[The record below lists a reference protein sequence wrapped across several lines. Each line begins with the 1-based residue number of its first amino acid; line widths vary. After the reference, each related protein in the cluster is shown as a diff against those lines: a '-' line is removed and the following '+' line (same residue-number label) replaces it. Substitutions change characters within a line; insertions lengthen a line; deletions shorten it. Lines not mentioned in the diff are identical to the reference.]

1 MLMKVHPPRPLRSRP
16 LVSVVIPCYNY
27 GRFLGDAVGAA
38 LDQPGLDLEVI
49 VVDDASTDDSLEIAR
64 QLEAQYPPVHVV
76 AHEKNLRHLATY
88 EDGLARATGE
98 YFALVSADDALAPGS
113 LTRAVALMEAHPGV
127 GLVYGNARYFEGS
140 VPRHRPGLQTWSTWS
155 GAEWIEAVCHLGL
168 NRILSPEAVMRT
180 DLMRELGG
188 FERSLP
194 HSADFYTWLRSAA
207 RADVGR
213 VNGVTQAYY
222 RLHQQNMHFTLHDG
236 ADVDILQRQAAFQLF
251 FATDRHLIGD
261 STALESLAARA
272 LAKEAVLTIK
282 AELDADAPDMA
293 FVETMRR
300 VALEIAPEEAGR
312 ALKGVKQSAGT
323 SQRQR
328 SAAVRRAAILSRKIL
343 DHIVRLPWEFAT

>member
-1 MLMKVHPPRPLRSRP
+1 MKVHLPQPLRSSPR
-16 LVSVVIPCYNY
+16 VSVVIPCYNY
-27 GRFLGDAVGAA
+27 GHFLDDAVGAA
-38 LDQPGLDLEVI
+38 LNQPGLDLEVI
-49 VVDDASTDDSLEIAR
+49 VVDDASTDDSLSVAR
-64 QLEAQYPPVHVV
+64 RLEARHPQVHVV

-113 LTRAVALMEAHPGV
+113 LTRAVGLMEAHPSV
-127 GLVYGNARYFEGS
+127 GLAYGNARYFEGS
-140 VPRHRPGLQTWSTWS
+140 LPRHRPGLATWSTWA

-180 DLMRELGG
+180 SLMRSLGG

-222 RLHQQNMHFTLHDG
+222 RLHQSNMHFTIHDG
-236 ADVDILQRQAAFQLF
+236 ADVDLLQRNTAFELF
-251 FATDRHLIGD
+251 FATDGHLITD
-261 STALESLAARA
+261 SAALHTLAKRA
-272 LAKEAVLTIK
+272 LAKEAVLELK
-282 AELDADAPDMA
+282 AELDADVPDMA

-300 VALEIAPEEAGR
+300 IALEIAPEDAHR
-312 ALKGVKQSAGT
+312 ALAGVTIASGDPA
-323 SQRQR
+323 RQR
-328 SAAVRRAAILSRKIL
+328 PSAVRRAAVLRRKIL
-343 DHIVRLPWEFAT
+343 DRLVRLPWEFAT